1 MAKNITIDELENY
14 ADKKE
19 LRQCMNPGRSK
30 YIRQVDGP
38 KVYPMGRHSF
48 DKLARDAGAILKVQ
62 GMVLIDTQK
71 LDKFLDE
78 NFAED
83 STMY

>member
-1 MAKNITIDELENY
+1 MAKNIYIEELENY
-14 ADKKE
+14 GNKKD
-19 LRQCMNPGRSK
+19 LKQCMNPGRSK

-38 KVYPMGRHSF
+38 KVYPLGRHSF
-48 DKLARDAGAILKVQ
+48 DKLARDAGAVLRVDGK
-62 GMVLIDTQK
+62 VLIDTHK

-83 STMY
+83 SMWG